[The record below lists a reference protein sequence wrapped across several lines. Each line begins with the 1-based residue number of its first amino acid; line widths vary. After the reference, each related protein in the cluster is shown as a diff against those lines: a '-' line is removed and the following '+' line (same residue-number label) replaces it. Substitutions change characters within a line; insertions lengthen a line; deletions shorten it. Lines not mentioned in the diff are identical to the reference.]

1 MIIEN
6 EQLLFTTIIEN
17 EALADFNFLL
27 TSTQTCKNALFL
39 QIQGPFYSQGTR
51 KLYKWPHF
59 FIYFFELYLFVAW
72 SYIWKYWKLISVCFI
87 LICKSLN
94 FVKKLMI
101 HWTHCTFLKSRHL
114 RDTKN
119 SYQVLPK
126 NMAKNYNSV

>member
-39 QIQGPFYSQGTR
+39 RIQGPLYSQKTR
-51 KLYKWPHF
+51 KLYNWPHF
-59 FIYFFELYLFVAW
+59 FIYFFELYLFVAS

-94 FVKKLMI
+94 FIKKLMI
-101 HWTHCTFLKSRHL
+101 HWAHCTFLKSRHP

-119 SYQVLPK
+119 SYQVLSK